1 MVISTHNGLFF
12 ADLTQEGLISR
23 QEEHLKGAQLSSV
36 KVLQQDFYLI
46 FNTDFQ
52 IYQRSTRTI
61 NKTLKANSWFP
72 RSLINVN
79 DSLIS
84 NGTLYIAK
92 SRNALTMID
101 IDTTGDQVEKVTVF
115 KLKDSAE

>member
-1 MVISTHNGLFF
+1 M
-12 ADLTQEGLISR
+12 
-23 QEEHLKGAQLSSV
+23 
-36 KVLQQDFYLI
+36 
-46 FNTDFQ
+46 
-52 IYQRSTRTI
+52 
-61 NKTLKANSWFP
+61 
-72 RSLINVN
+72 N

-115 KLKDSAE
+115 KLKDSAEQDH